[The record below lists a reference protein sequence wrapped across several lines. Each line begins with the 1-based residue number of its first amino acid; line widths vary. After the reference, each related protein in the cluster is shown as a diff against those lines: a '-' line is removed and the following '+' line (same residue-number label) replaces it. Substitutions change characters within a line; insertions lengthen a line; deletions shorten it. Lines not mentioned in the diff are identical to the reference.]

1 MTITITVV
9 FPNDDDAQYD
19 IDYYVTKHMPLIQE
33 RWGKYGVKSWSV
45 TKFQPGADGAKPLY
59 AFGSVVYWDNLEQ
72 IKTAFGGPEVGEIM
86 GDVSNFSNKEPI
98 FLTGEVLHE

>member
-33 RWGKYGVKSWSV
+33 RW
-45 TKFQPGADGAKPLY
+45 DGAKPLY